1 MENVIQIIVS
11 GILIGMSYAV
21 LAAGLA
27 LIFGVMKIVN
37 FAHASFAVLA
47 MYIPA
52 YWFLE
57 WWRIN
62 PFSSSVIALPMF
74 FLLGYVTQRILIER
88 VMGKVESENST
99 LIITMGISFLIDN
112 LILIGWTGVP
122 RIVNEP
128 YTTGTWRFGNVLIN
142 HAQTYS
148 LIISIFIILGL
159 FLFLNR
165 TMLGKAIKAAADNPD
180 SCAYMGINLR
190 FVYGLAFGLGI
201 ATTAAGGCLMA
212 TYRSFNPFYGESI
225 VVIIFACVVLG
236 GMTSITGSVIGGL
249 IIGLIQQVSA
259 MMFSISIQN
268 VAIFAI
274 FVLFLYFR
282 PQGILGKKER
292 MV

>member
-1 MENVIQIIVS
+1 MENLLQIIVS
-11 GILIGMSYAV
+11 GILVGMSYAV

-37 FAHASFAVLA
+37 FAHASYAVLA

-52 YWFLE
+52 FWFLQ
-57 WWRIN
+57 WWKVN
-62 PFSSSVIALPMF
+62 PFISSVIALPLF
-74 FLLGYVTQRILIER
+74 FVLGYLTQRVLIER
-88 VMGKVESENST
+88 VMGKPESEMST
-99 LIITMGISFLIDN
+99 LIITMGLSFLIDN
-112 LILIGWTGVP
+112 LILTAWSGAP
-122 RIVNEP
+122 RIINEP
-128 YTTGTWRFGNVLIN
+128 YTTGTWLVGSILFN

-148 LIISIFIILGL
+148 FLISIVIIGGL
-159 FLFLNR
+159 FLFLNK
-165 TMLGKAIKAAADNPD
+165 TMIGKGIKAAADNPG

-190 FVYGLAFGLGI
+190 FVYGVAFGLGI

-212 TYRSFNPFYGESI
+212 TYRSFNPFYDESI

-236 GMTSITGSVIGGL
+236 GMTSITGSLIGGM

-259 MMFSISIQN
+259 LLFTISIQN

-274 FVLFLYFR
+274 FALFLYVR